1 MQKLIE
7 NDKQELINDIKKYID
22 IIEKEYGKYTLI
34 QKNLNFNNIVHIEDT
49 NTISLFIRNN
59 EFYFPLSAYFV
70 LNSFKK
76 IKEYRSIPNHK
87 TYTKETLIINDNTFY
102 NYIEH
107 LILKGATPI
116 EYFKEILLHET
127 MHYCGANGS
136 SALMEG
142 LNEYFTRKLALKHNL
157 LTNGCGYPK
166 EIKIVLKLIE
176 ILGEE
181 KLLKMLFSK
190 SKEDIKNILSEKE
203 FNFFNNLNDIMEE
216 EFYNKYYKFDF
227 PGLNGPF
234 EKAKK
239 YNDINYEKAHHYI
252 EKFILSLVQF
262 PLKNRIGNFYFV
274 FLLSHQIQNLK

>member
-1 MQKLIE
+1 MQEIE
-7 NDKQELINDIKKYID
+7 KDKQKLINDIKKYIE
-22 IIEKEYGKYTLI
+22 IIENEYGKYTFI
-34 QKNLNFNNIVHIEDT
+34 EKDINFNNIIHIEET
-49 NTISLFIRNN
+49 NTISLLIRNK
-59 EFYFPLSAYFV
+59 EFYFPLSAYTV
-70 LNSFKK
+70 LDNLKK
-76 IKEYRSIPNHK
+76 LKEFGSIPNHK
-87 TYTKETLIINDNTFY
+87 LYNKDTLIENENTFY

-107 LILKGATPI
+107 LIIKGSSPL

-176 ILGEE
+176 LLGEE
-181 KLLKMLFSK
+181 KMLKILFS
-190 SKEDIKNILSEKE
+190 STNNNIKNILDDKE
-203 FNFFNNLNDIMEE
+203 YNFFINLNELMEK
-216 EFYNKYYKFDF
+216 EFYNKYYKYNF

-239 YNDINYEKAHHYI
+239 YNDINYEQAYHYI
-252 EKFILSLVQF
+252 EEFYST
-262 PLKNRIGNFYFV
+262 IGSVPF
-274 FLLSHQIQNLK
+274 KK